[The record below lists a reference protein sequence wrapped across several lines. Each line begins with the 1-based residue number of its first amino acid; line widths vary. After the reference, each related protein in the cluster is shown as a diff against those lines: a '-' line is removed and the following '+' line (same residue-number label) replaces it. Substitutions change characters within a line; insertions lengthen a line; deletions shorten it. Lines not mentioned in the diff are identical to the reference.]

1 MNRVKFYTLL
11 SFLNSFAL
19 FLCETVDGWWSMVA
33 VGVFGSTVVLGG
45 GGTCLGEAGVFVSVQ
60 VFLEVQEAKR
70 KV

>member
-1 MNRVKFYTLL
+1 M
-11 SFLNSFAL
+11 
-19 FLCETVDGWWSMVA
+19 
-33 VGVFGSTVVLGG
+33 VFGLTVVLGG